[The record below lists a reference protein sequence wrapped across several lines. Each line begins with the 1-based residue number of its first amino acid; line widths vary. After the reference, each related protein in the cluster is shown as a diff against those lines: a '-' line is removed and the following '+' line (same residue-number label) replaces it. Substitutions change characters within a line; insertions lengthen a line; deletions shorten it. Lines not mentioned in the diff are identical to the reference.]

1 MVISASKN
9 KTPRDQGFL
18 SFVIF
23 RGEYCGYLD
32 GPLDPQPPTCSQ
44 FPPSTI
50 SAMATA
56 VMSSFQPSETGAL
69 AKGQGTPAGLA
80 NGSASGLHHDSDATT
95 IGSHAQESPH
105 TVTNGDS
112 PPAVANKVPVG
123 GVWAPAVTW
132 FDQDTDDLSLQPQ
145 AQYYSYLSKS
155 GLAGL
160 VVLGTNA
167 ETFLL
172 TQSERKTLVAT
183 ARQAC
188 GPSFPIMAGVGGHS
202 TKQVLEYIKDAAE
215 AGANYALLL
224 PPAYFGKQTTPAV
237 IKNFFDEV
245 AEKSSLPIVIYNFP
259 TVVNGIDLDSAT
271 LVRLAKR
278 HSNIVV
284 VKLTCGAVAKITRL
298 SAELSADQF
307 SIYGGQSDFLIG
319 GLASGAAGTI
329 AGFANVFPKTIV
341 KIFDLYQEGRMKEAM
356 ALHQKAALA
365 EQGCKAGIATVKYAV
380 AQVTAKAAGI
390 DESLA
395 KQQLK
400 PRRPYQEPTE
410 QEKRSIDELI
420 APLLEI
426 EASL

>member
-1 MVISASKN
+1 
-9 KTPRDQGFL
+9 
-18 SFVIF
+18 
-23 RGEYCGYLD
+23 
-32 GPLDPQPPTCSQ
+32 
-44 FPPSTI
+44 
-50 SAMATA
+50 MATA
-56 VMSSFQPSETGAL
+56 VMSNVQPSENGAL
-69 AKGQGTPAGLA
+69 TKEQETPAGLE
-80 NGSASGLHHDSDATT
+80 NGLASGLHHDPDATA
-95 IGSHAQESPH
+95 IGSHAQESTH

-112 PPAVANKVPVG
+112 PPAVTDKVPAG

-202 TKQVLEYIKDAAE
+202 TKQVLEYIKDAAD

-237 IKNFFDEV
+237 INNFFDEV

-278 HSNIVV
+278 HSNIVG

-298 SAELSADQF
+298 SAEFSADQF

-329 AGFANVFPKTIV
+329 AGFANVFPKR
-341 KIFDLYQEGRMKEAM
+341 L
-356 ALHQKAALA
+356 
-365 EQGCKAGIATVKYAV
+365 
-380 AQVTAKAAGI
+380 
-390 DESLA
+390 
-395 KQQLK
+395 
-400 PRRPYQEPTE
+400 
-410 QEKRSIDELI
+410 
-420 APLLEI
+420 
-426 EASL
+426 

>member
-1 MVISASKN
+1 
-9 KTPRDQGFL
+9 
-18 SFVIF
+18 
-23 RGEYCGYLD
+23 
-32 GPLDPQPPTCSQ
+32 
-44 FPPSTI
+44 
-50 SAMATA
+50 MATA
-56 VMSSFQPSETGAL
+56 VMSSVQSSESSAFP
-69 AKGQGTPAGLA
+69 KKQETPDTLA
-80 NGSASGLHHDSDATT
+80 NGSNSGYHHDSGAAT
-95 IGSHAQESPH
+95 IGPQTQKTTN

-112 PPAVANKVPVG
+112 PLAVSKVPAG

-132 FDQDTDDLSLQPQ
+132 FNQDTDDLSLQPQ

-172 TQSERKTLVAT
+172 TQ
-183 ARQAC
+183 
-188 GPSFPIMAGVGGHS
+188 
-202 TKQVLEYIKDAAE
+202 DAAD

-237 IKNFFDEV
+237 INNFFDEV

-278 HSNIVV
+278 HSNIVG

-298 SAELSADQF
+298 SAELPADQF

-341 KIFDLYQEGRMKEAM
+341 RIFDLYQEGRMKEAM
-356 ALHQKAALA
+356 VLHQKAALA

-380 AQVTAKAAGI
+380 AQVTAKAAGV

-395 KQQLK
+395 KEQLK
-400 PRRPYQEPTE
+400 PRRPYHEPSDV
-410 QEKRSIDELI
+410 EKRSIDVLI

-426 EASL
+426 EAAL

>member
-1 MVISASKN
+1 
-9 KTPRDQGFL
+9 
-18 SFVIF
+18 
-23 RGEYCGYLD
+23 
-32 GPLDPQPPTCSQ
+32 
-44 FPPSTI
+44 
-50 SAMATA
+50 MATA
-56 VMSSFQPSETGAL
+56 VTSSFQSNEATAFTKE
-69 AKGQGTPAGLA
+69 KGTLDGLA
-80 NGSASGLHHDSDATT
+80 NGIASGLHHNSDAVA
-95 IGSHAQESPH
+95 IDPHAQESAR
-105 TVTNGDS
+105 TFANGGS
-112 PPAVANKVPVG
+112 PQAVVSKVPTG

-132 FDQDTDDLSLQPQ
+132 FDQNTDNLSLQPQ

-202 TKQVLEYIKDAAE
+202 TKQVLEYIRDAAD

-237 IKNFFDEV
+237 INNFFDEV
-245 AEKSSLPIVIYNFP
+245 AEKSCLPIVIYNFP

-278 HSNIVV
+278 HSNIVG

-298 SAELSADQF
+298 SAELPANQF

-341 KIFDLYQEGRMKEAM
+341 RIFDLYQEDRMKEAM
-356 ALHQKAALA
+356 VLHQKAALA

>member
-1 MVISASKN
+1 
-9 KTPRDQGFL
+9 
-18 SFVIF
+18 
-23 RGEYCGYLD
+23 
-32 GPLDPQPPTCSQ
+32 
-44 FPPSTI
+44 
-50 SAMATA
+50 MATA
-56 VMSSFQPSETGAL
+56 VTSSFQSNEATAFTKE
-69 AKGQGTPAGLA
+69 KGTLDGLA
-80 NGSASGLHHDSDATT
+80 NGIASGLHHNSDAVA
-95 IGSHAQESPH
+95 IDPHAQESAR
-105 TVTNGDS
+105 TFANGGS
-112 PPAVANKVPVG
+112 PQAVVSKVPTG

-132 FDQDTDDLSLQPQ
+132 FDQNTDNLSLQPQ

-202 TKQVLEYIKDAAE
+202 TKQVLEYIRDAAD

-237 IKNFFDEV
+237 INNFFDEV
-245 AEKSSLPIVIYNFP
+245 AEKSCLPIVIYNFP

-278 HSNIVV
+278 HSNIVG

-298 SAELSADQF
+298 SAELPADQF

-341 KIFDLYQEGRMKEAM
+341 RIFDLYQEGRMKEAM
-356 ALHQKAALA
+356 VLHQKAALA